1 MQIKAAFFDI
11 DGTLLSHKLK
21 AVPQSALDTI
31 EQMQKK
37 GILCVA
43 ATGRSIM
50 EFNRLPTRGIR
61 MDGYIALNGQ
71 LVLDQ
76 NQEIL
81 SAHPL
86 EDSARNHLLKLFNEK
101 DIPVLLIEKDRLYIN
116 KIDDQVRAANKAV
129 STPLPPV
136 DSWSGNPVYS
146 AIGYIPKE
154 KEEELHALLPEFT
167 ITRWCDQAV
176 DLLRKG
182 GSKQA
187 GIEEFLKFH
196 TIRPEET
203 IAFGDGENDLEML
216 QHAGIGVAMGNAKA
230 IIKENADYVTEDV
243 KHDGIQKAA
252 LHFGLID

>member
-1 MQIKAAFFDI
+1 MTIKAAFFDI

-21 AVPQSALDTI
+21 AVPQSALDAI

-50 EFNRLPTRGIR
+50 EFNRLPTKGIQ
-61 MDGYIALNGQ
+61 MDGYITLNGQ
-71 LVLDQ
+71 LVLDGH
-76 NQEIL
+76 QEIL
-81 SAHPL
+81 SSHPL
-86 EDSARNHLLKLFNEK
+86 EGSARDHLLKLFNEK
-101 DIPVLLIEKDRLYIN
+101 TIPILLIEKDRLYIN
-116 KIDDQVRAANKAV
+116 EIDEQVKIATLAV
-129 STPLPPV
+129 STPLPPI

-154 KEEELHALLPEFT
+154 KEEALHALLPEFT

-187 GIEEFLKFH
+187 GIEEFLKLH
-196 TIRPEET
+196 HIRPEET
-203 IAFGDGENDLEML
+203 IAFGDGENDLEMIR
-216 QHAGIGVAMGNAKA
+216 HAGIGVAMGNAKD
-230 IIKENADYVTEDV
+230 IVKENADYITDDV
-243 KHDGIQKAA
+243 EHDGIQKAA